1 MRLSHGERLSLE
13 IGSRLEIELGSPSS
27 RLKSRLVGME
37 SGAYLIARLPETDG
51 FQDDLRPGV
60 EVKVRFEYSGNL
72 YGFESSIIDFYSRSL
87 PLLILTYPKAVDR
100 HELRTHPRVDCFFPA
115 TARMEASEFQGSITD
130 ISLGGCRYVS
140 RQMTEEDIHR
150 LALEKKLVVY
160 IKFPGDQLSQVV
172 KGQVRSVRHDGEK
185 AILGLQ
191 FEDPE
196 PDLVEKLSDFIDATA
211 FLLK

>member
-13 IGSRLEIELGSPSS
+13 IGSRMEIELGSPSS

-51 FQDDLRPGV
+51 FQDDLRPGM
-60 EVKVRFEYSGNL
+60 EVKVRFECSGNL
-72 YGFESSIIDFYSRSL
+72 YGFESTIIDFYSRSL

-115 TARMEASEFQGSITD
+115 TARMEASEFQGSVTD

-140 RQMTEEDIHR
+140 RQMTEEDIQR

-160 IKFPGDQLSQVV
+160 IKFPGDQLSQAV

-191 FEDPE
+191 FEDPG

>member
-1 MRLSHGERLSLE
+1 MTLNHGERLSLE
-13 IGSRLEIELGSPSS
+13 IGSRLEIDVGSPPA

-37 SGAYLIARLPETDG
+37 SGSYLIARLPETAG
-51 FQDDLRPGV
+51 FGDTLVPGA
-60 EVKVRFEYSGNL
+60 EVKVRFECSGNL
-72 YGFESSIIDFYSRSL
+72 YGFESSVIDFYSRSL

-115 TARMEASEFQGSITD
+115 TARMEASEFQGNITD
-130 ISLGGCRYVS
+130 ISIGGCRYVS
-140 RQMTEEDIHR
+140 HQMTEQDIHK
-150 LALEKKLVVY
+150 LTLEKRLVVY
-160 IKFPGDQLSQVV
+160 IRFPGDELSQAV